1 MTDKKTEKKQQIFVE
16 RDTYEKNDKT
26 YFSYFIKGVIRG
38 REVRIGIAPP
48 NSDTDIGGYTV
59 LDLVFGNAD
68 KAELVL
74 VPYEIK
80 DEKTKKVVKGNSYAI
95 RTVDAE
101 TGEVYE
107 CAVKPF
113 RTSDKALLNMLLN
126 KTA

>member
-1 MTDKKTEKKQQIFVE
+1 MADKKTEQKRQIFVE
-16 RDTYEKNDKT
+16 RDTYVKNDKT
-26 YFSYFIKGVIRG
+26 YFSYFIRGVIRG

-68 KAELVL
+68 KTELIL
-74 VPYEIK
+74 VPYEIR

-95 RTVDAE
+95 RTADEA

-107 CAVKPF
+107 CPVKPF
-113 RTSDKALLNMLLN
+113 RTSDKTLLNMLLN